1 MDFNDYEKLIT
12 TRQSCRNY
20 DGAPVSGEDIARCL
34 EAARLAPSACNA
46 QPYHIFVCTGSTA
59 GSVAEATQGAG
70 MNKFTSNVP
79 CFFVIAEDSYNA
91 TAAAGSRLK
100 NQDYRSV
107 DIGIAAL
114 QLCLCAASLGLS
126 TCILGWFDEKKLQK
140 LLGTTA
146 HIRLAIALGHSAPDD
161 LLREK
166 KRKPADQIA
175 TFLG

>member
-12 TRQSCRNY
+12 NRQSCRNY
-20 DGAPVSGEDIARCL
+20 DGAPVCEEDIARCL

-46 QPYHIFVCTGSTA
+46 QPYHIFVCTGATA
-59 GSVAEATQGAG
+59 GSVAAATQGAG
-70 MNKFTSNVP
+70 MYKFTSNVP
-79 CFFVIAEDSYNA
+79 CFFVIAEAEYNA

-114 QLCLCAASLGLS
+114 QLCLCASSLGLS

-146 HIRLAIALGHSAPDD
+146 HIRLAIALGHAAPDD
-161 LLREK
+161 ALREK
-166 KRKPADQIA
+166 KRKSTDRIA